1 MWPPSH
7 AVQFYDC
14 QRGYLDAD
22 VEEDSLMKAA
32 LLLERWNELGIVVPD
47 PDFRRE
53 IQTKKQERE
62 QTSNK

>member
-1 MWPPSH
+1 MSRMQN
-7 AVQFYDC
+7 QFYDY

-22 VEEDSLMKAA
+22 VEEDSLMNAA

-47 PDFRRE
+47 PDFRRR
-53 IQTKKQERE
+53 IQTKKQEME